1 MLPAIRPAV
10 LLVDDDPTLLSVLA
24 RRLSREGMDVH
35 TAQSGRD
42 ALRTLDGIWPAL
54 LVVDLM
60 MPGMDGF
67 ELCRRIK
74 RIADLPII
82 VLSAV
87 DAGESKVRAL
97 EEYAEDYVTKPFNA
111 DELVARVQRVL
122 QRTGGGRSQLTLDGG
137 ELEIDLTT
145 RKVVTPVGTHA
156 LTPTEVRVLQVLI
169 GSLDRIVPTEVL
181 LDRVWSEADG
191 ADPSYVWVTIRRLRR
206 KLEVNPD
213 DPQYL
218 LTERGVGYRL
228 VSAMVGAAAE
238 R

>member
-1 MLPAIRPAV
+1 VLPAIRPAI
-10 LLVDDDPTLLSVLA
+10 LLVDDDPNLLSVLS
-24 RRLSREGMDVH
+24 RRLSREGMDVQ
-35 TAQSGRD
+35 TASSGAE
-42 ALRTLDGIWPAL
+42 ALKALDGAWPAL

-67 ELCRRIK
+67 ELCRRVK

-87 DAGESKVRAL
+87 DASESKVRAL
-97 EEYAEDYVTKPFNA
+97 EESAEDYVTKPFGP
-111 DELVARVQRVL
+111 DELVARIHRVL
-122 QRTGGGRSQLTLDGG
+122 RRTRGGRPQLVLGGG
-137 ELEIDLTT
+137 ELEIDLLSRRITS
-145 RKVVTPVGTHA
+145 RSGTQP

-169 GSLDRIVPTEVL
+169 ASVDRIVPTELL

-206 KLEVNPD
+206 KLESNPD
-213 DPQYL
+213 RPRYL

-228 VSAMVGAAAE
+228 ASLPAGG
-238 R
+238 